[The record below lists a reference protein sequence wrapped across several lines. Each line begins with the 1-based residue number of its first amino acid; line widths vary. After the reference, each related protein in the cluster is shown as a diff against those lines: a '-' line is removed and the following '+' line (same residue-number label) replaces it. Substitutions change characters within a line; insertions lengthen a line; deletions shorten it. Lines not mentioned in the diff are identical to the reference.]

1 MMALPMLKQK
11 PADDISE
18 QILFPPY
25 SGMREALTFLI
36 CMVPGLL
43 LVGLLW
49 KGVFGDEALGP
60 FYLAAAICVLFGF
73 LALVAQERACRQGN
87 PFAGSLQSILL
98 RTLGPLAGA
107 VLVGMY
113 FPQLHEH
120 RIFQAFVCAYLLTLI
135 VETILSVRLVRRWD
149 R

>member
-1 MMALPMLKQK
+1 
-11 PADDISE
+11 
-18 QILFPPY
+18 
-25 SGMREALTFLI
+25 MREALTFLI

-43 LVGLLW
+43 LAGLIW
-49 KGVFGDEALGP
+49 SGFFGSAALGP
-60 FYLAAAICVLFGF
+60 FYLAATICVVFGF

-107 VLVGMY
+107 VLVGLY
-113 FPQLHEH
+113 LPRLHEH